1 MILQPVRSTAVD
13 SALWSSNQSGLS
25 PSSSSKAELEE
36 EASLINTDRAEPP
49 VLFPSVA
56 PPSVVPPSVSPPSVF
71 PPSVFPPSVAP
82 PSVSPLSVFPPSVF
96 PPSVFPPS
104 VFPPSVFPPSVSPPS
119 VFPTPAFP
127 PALLPLLELP
137 LSDPPPP
144 PPQPTI
150 RLTSSKSAKL
160 LKLCFL
166 DKGREVTDLFIR
178 KTDTKNSENSLL
190 GEGCHPF

>member
-1 MILQPVRSTAVD
+1 MLQPVRSTTVD
-13 SALWSSNQSGLS
+13 SALCSSNQSGLS

-56 PPSVVPPSVSPPSVF
+56 PPSVAPPSVSPPSVSPPSVS

-82 PSVSPLSVFPPSVF
+82 PSVSPPSVF
-96 PPSVFPPS
+96 
-104 VFPPSVFPPSVSPPS
+104 PPS

-166 DKGREVTDLFIR
+166 DEGREVTDLFIMEA
-178 KTDTKNSENSLL
+178 DTENSENPRL
-190 GEGCHPF
+190 GEVCRPFKNSQCR

>member
-1 MILQPVRSTAVD
+1 MLQPVRSTAVD

-49 VLFPSVA
+49 VLFPSVFPPSVFPA
-56 PPSVVPPSVSPPSVF
+56 SVVPPSVVPPSVVPPSV
-71 PPSVFPPSVAP
+71 V
-82 PSVSPLSVFPPSVF
+82 
-96 PPSVFPPS
+96 
-104 VFPPSVFPPSVSPPS
+104 PPSVSPPS

-166 DKGREVTDLFIR
+166 DEGREVTDLFIMEA
-178 KTDTKNSENSLL
+178 DTENSENPRL
-190 GEGCHPF
+190 GEVCRPFKNSQCR